1 MDRVI
6 ETNWGASS
14 TEVDSYKDS
23 LFIELSHTYYVQK
36 VAAFLD
42 TNMSGTAVDL
52 GCGTGTLTDKLAE
65 TLPNLSFLGID
76 RSTVMQTYSNNIKAS
91 STRASRLSFSTE
103 DILTKTFDQTYD
115 FVFSANL
122 LHHIPDPD
130 EFWSVVNDVSAT
142 GSKIFIVEFG
152 RPSSIEELNSIKEK
166 LDDYEDVTQFWN
178 DAINAMKS
186 CFTVSE
192 LTNQLTTAN
201 LSQLNIE
208 VTVSPEGFQNIF
220 IHGEK

>member
-6 ETNWGASS
+6 ETNWGASPI
-14 TEVDSYKDS
+14 EVDSYKDS

-42 TNMSGTAVDL
+42 TSMSGTAVDL

-65 TLPNLSFLGID
+65 ILPSLSFLGVD
-76 RSTVMQTYSNNIKAS
+76 KSDVMQTYSNNIKAS

-122 LHHIPDPD
+122 LHHISDPD

-142 GSKIFIVEFG
+142 GSKIFIV
-152 RPSSIEELNSIKEK
+152 
-166 LDDYEDVTQFWN
+166 D
-178 DAINAMKS
+178 
-186 CFTVSE
+186 
-192 LTNQLTTAN
+192 
-201 LSQLNIE
+201 
-208 VTVSPEGFQNIF
+208 
-220 IHGEK
+220 